1 MLQLKWEKI
10 INSQFIKEGIYKVCI
25 YLDVFNFIVIKNM
38 KLKNE
43 VLLIKLVKKELG
55 Q

>member
-10 INSQFIKEGIYKVCI
+10 INSQFTKEGIHKACI
-25 YLDVFNFIVIKNM
+25 HLDVFNLTVIKNM

-43 VLLIKLVKKELG
+43 VLSIKPAKKELG
-55 Q
+55 